1 MKKDLCKRIAIA
13 LLMASVLAGTAYA
26 APVTITYLNF
36 SSSGDVA
43 PNLEL
48 MRKEFERQNPN
59 IKVKIETI
67 AFAQYFTQLQ
77 TRAAAGKLPDAF
89 ELDYEN
95 FVSYAKRGQL
105 LDLNP
110 MLKSGK
116 FDASTVAQKALSVF
130 NYGGTQY
137 GLPESFSTCVLFYNK
152 DLFDKAHVAYPT
164 NDWTWKDMQSAA
176 EKIRALDKNTFGLLQ
191 PVQFW
196 EFYKLA
202 RQNGG
207 ALISAD
213 GKKFTVNSSQNVETL
228 TMLTDRINKTNVIPK
243 TAQMGGMG
251 DWDLFKSGRL
261 GMIVN
266 GIWAFN
272 EFIRDCDFGWD
283 IVVEPG
289 NAEKATHF
297 FANGLVISGKSK
309 NAKEALEWVKFMSSS
324 KEAAKIR
331 IDASWELPA
340 ITTAEVI
347 SSYTKITP
355 PGNRAA
361 VFKSLD
367 YSIAP
372 VVVDQQQEMVDI
384 INAGLT
390 SAKEGKKTP
399 AQALNDIQKDLEA
412 KIKL

>member
-1 MKKDLCKRIAIA
+1 MKKGLCKKIAGA
-13 LLMASVLAGTAYA
+13 LLMAILAVGAYA

-43 PNLEL
+43 PNLEK
-48 MRKEFERQNPN
+48 MRVEFEKKNPN
-59 IKVKIETI
+59 IKVQIETI

-77 TRAAAGKLPDAF
+77 TRAAAGKLPDSF

-95 FVSYAKRGQL
+95 FVAYAKRGQVREVSSL
-105 LDLNP
+105 
-110 MLKSGK
+110 LKSSK
-116 FDASTVAQKALSVF
+116 FDTSSIAPKALEVF
-130 NYGGTQY
+130 SYKGKQY

-152 DLFDKAHVAYPT
+152 DLFDRAKIAYPT
-164 NDWTWKDMQSAA
+164 DDWTWKDMQSAA
-176 EKIRALDKNTFGLLQ
+176 EKIRALDKDVYGLLQ

-207 ALISAD
+207 ALVSAD
-213 GKKFTVNSSQNVETL
+213 GKKFTVNTPQNVETL
-228 TMLTDRINKTNVIPK
+228 TMLTDRINKSNVIP
-243 TAQMGGMG
+243 TSAQLGGMG
-251 DWDLFKSGRL
+251 DWDMFKSGRL

-272 EFIRDCDFGWD
+272 EFIRDCNFAWD
-283 IVVEPG
+283 IAVEPG
-289 NAEKATHF
+289 NAAKATHF
-297 FANGLVISGKSK
+297 FANGLVISAKSK
-309 NAKEALEWVKFMSSS
+309 HSKEAIEWIKFMSSS
-324 KEAAKIR
+324 PEAAKIR

-340 ITTAEVI
+340 ITTAAVTAD
-347 SSYTKITP
+347 YTKIAVP
-355 PGNRAA
+355 ANRAA

-367 YSIAP
+367 YAIAP
-372 VVVDQQQEMVDI
+372 VVVDQQQETIDI

-390 SAKEGKKTP
+390 AAREAKKTP
-399 AQALNDIQKDLEA
+399 AQALADIQKELEA